1 MHVAPIPNPLTAPRV
16 LRRAQVEDFWQL
28 YVHLRRPVEDRPT
41 VCDYHIFREGIRPM
55 WEGALVSGRR
65 TPPPPSCAELPA
77 RFLPADEANIN
88 GGKWI
93 VRLRKGVATRY
104 WEDVLLAVIGGQFR
118 VGADEICGA
127 VLSVR
132 YQEDLL
138 SIWNKSADSR
148 RVCVQIRCTYH
159 RHPRASPDRL
169 RRRLAPIRVAG
180 TRFAR

>member
-1 MHVAPIPNPLTAPRV
+1 M
-16 LRRAQVEDFWQL
+16 
-28 YVHLRRPVEDRPT
+28 
-41 VCDYHIFREGIRPM
+41 
-55 WEGALVSGRR
+55 
-65 TPPPPSCAELPA
+65 
-77 RFLPADEANIN
+77 
-88 GGKWI
+88 
-93 VRLRKGVATRY
+93 RLRKGVATRY

-127 VLSVR
+127 VLVVR

>member
-1 MHVAPIPNPLTAPRV
+1 M
-16 LRRAQVEDFWQL
+16 
-28 YVHLRRPVEDRPT
+28 
-41 VCDYHIFREGIRPM
+41 
-55 WEGALVSGRR
+55 
-65 TPPPPSCAELPA
+65 
-77 RFLPADEANIN
+77 
-88 GGKWI
+88 
-93 VRLRKGVATRY
+93 RLRKGVATRY

-148 RVCVQIRCTYH
+148 RVCVQIRCSDH
-159 RHPRASPDRL
+159 RHPRAAPDRP